1 MNMEQQNC
9 CHDTLIALGMTLAMC
24 SIFSFSN
31 IKKERSRRPFVSSQ
45 AYSVI
50 KLTLP
55 SARDFTRASDST
67 R

>member
-9 CHDTLIALGMTLAMC
+9 CHDTLIAPSMTLAMC

-31 IKKERSRRPFVSSQ
+31 IKKERSKRPFVSSQ

-50 KLTLP
+50 
-55 SARDFTRASDST
+55 
-67 R
+67 